1 MMIVTRLR
9 MILGAELV
17 AYYFAAPYII
27 LLGLDE
33 KRGLFDIETSMQLR
47 LFAYA
52 LLVGIYPF
60 LLMFVSPYIGRQ
72 LDMRHSKIS
81 VLRKIHLANCI
92 CYSLLAIATWQHSL
106 MLAIIALAIPGMIGC
121 ASPVGKSLIATLTKT
136 EVRTEEFGKLA
147 FIKGMVKLFI
157 PLLGAFIFKFFFDNQ
172 NFAPLFF
179 IPAALSLSCFATSFT
194 FPHSILDSAIG
205 DAETTQPFEPAPL
218 RTAGAFTTWEC
229 SPAVRSDSDSKF
241 CIASASRTAESRII
255 VPQESAP
262 KKPTPTIALFLS
274 LVKKR
279 SSLMLLFVLMLIGY
293 SLFVKFTPFLLFDKL
308 GDNPSIVNYFASLVG
323 LAATLN
329 QFVVV
334 RYAAT
339 VKKRFMLI
347 FLTLLSLTTLLCI
360 SNTSPLWFLGFFG
373 ILFCF
378 SVLNTSI
385 EAELSL
391 QGVATNQGAVQ
402 GILYSMENWSY
413 IVAPIVGSTIASV
426 STVYPLYFV
435 TLLSLAGTLLFAY
448 FERSKNECYTKA
460 G

>member
-1 MMIVTRLR
+1 
-9 MILGAELV
+9 
-17 AYYFAAPYII
+17 
-27 LLGLDE
+27 
-33 KRGLFDIETSMQLR
+33 
-47 LFAYA
+47 
-52 LLVGIYPF
+52 
-60 LLMFVSPYIGRQ
+60 
-72 LDMRHSKIS
+72 
-81 VLRKIHLANCI
+81 
-92 CYSLLAIATWQHSL
+92 
-106 MLAIIALAIPGMIGC
+106 
-121 ASPVGKSLIATLTKT
+121 
-136 EVRTEEFGKLA
+136 
-147 FIKGMVKLFI
+147 
-157 PLLGAFIFKFFFDNQ
+157 
-172 NFAPLFF
+172 
-179 IPAALSLSCFATSFT
+179 
-194 FPHSILDSAIG
+194 
-205 DAETTQPFEPAPL
+205 
-218 RTAGAFTTWEC
+218 
-229 SPAVRSDSDSKF
+229 
-241 CIASASRTAESRII
+241 
-255 VPQESAP
+255 
-262 KKPTPTIALFLS
+262 
-274 LVKKR
+274 
-279 SSLMLLFVLMLIGY
+279 MLLFVLMLIGY